1 VNRET
6 RDRADAIIFA
16 VCAEWDIPVSFLLSK
31 DTRDARTVKVRW
43 TACAALKKWLPLTTI
58 AIGNLIARDHST
70 VVHALKQGARM
81 PWMLEKLEAVARR
94 IPFAMTA
101 IKPLD
106 TPYGLE
112 LYGDKGMIDVY

>member
-1 VNRET
+1 MNRET
-6 RDRADAIIFA
+6 KDRAEAIIFA
-16 VCAEWDIPVSFLLSK
+16 VCAEWDTPVSFLLSK

-43 TACAALKKWLPLTTI
+43 TACAALKKWLNLSSP
-58 AIGNLIARDHST
+58 AIGQMINRDHST
-70 VVHALKQGARM
+70 VIHALNQGAQM
-81 PWMLEKLEAVARR
+81 TWLPQKLDAVERR